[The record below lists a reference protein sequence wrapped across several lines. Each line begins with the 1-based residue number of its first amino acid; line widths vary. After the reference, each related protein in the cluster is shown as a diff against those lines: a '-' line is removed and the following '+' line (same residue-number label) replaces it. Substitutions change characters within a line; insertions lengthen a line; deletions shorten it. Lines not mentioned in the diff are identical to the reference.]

1 MNDFLIENF
10 TKAPKGKK
18 AIASQIGFCLITAIV
33 VLFVVSSIVTKVYC
47 SALESQRKTALS
59 SYAASVSVSLSGQNL
74 ADGMSL
80 PNDPAF
86 YDANKQ
92 YIVNV
97 YVKEGNSFLRV
108 YTSDRTYDEGKQYV
122 LSGAGEE
129 YMESFEQQQL
139 VVTHRNENNIRYV
152 TSVSPILSLDGTV
165 SGIVEVMIPQG
176 DFAKTENGMSLSWL
190 FTIVSIAVAIAI
202 IYGEMRR
209 LFDTLITPP
218 DKTVPRAVMYG
229 FSTFRLT
236 SFFSSVGCAMPL
248 IILPSYMKE
257 SFSGEIDNGFVL
269 QILIVLSC
277 VLYLFGFFRFT
288 HLRDLL
294 IRKLTS
300 RLAVMVS
307 VVIAFILLLL
317 CGLID
322 NAVLTMLLLLPIGV
336 LLGMSFQFQRDYRL
350 MAMRSGQAEF
360 TDRKIHQVQY
370 TGVVLGVS
378 VGAVIAG
385 ILFERFGLFT
395 VLMVAS
401 FFLFVYAI
409 QVLYFVRHCPP
420 SNEPVVRL
428 PNYFYALK
436 NTKSG
441 TFAWSTI
448 FPLGVQVAF
457 FLVFIP
463 DYLETVRI
471 SLATVAF
478 YYMLAVVC
486 GEVFIKL
493 LIIWFEDF
501 FTHKTRITISA
512 VLSSIGYLVFALS
525 PSAKVLV
532 IGVTFLGLS
541 QGLHE
546 FGYLDYYKSLI
557 RQDKH
562 PIARVILVRAFTS
575 GIIIGSLFFGMA
587 NAFENVRVPLI
598 AYALI
603 ILVVSCSYPLLMLM
617 DNSSSQKNPKRPS
630 HPQRPTMPGRN
641 GEVR

>member
-18 AIASQIGFCLITAIV
+18 AIASQIGFCLVTALV
-33 VLFVVSSIVTKVYC
+33 VLFVVSSIVTNVYR

-59 SYAASVSVSLSGQNL
+59 SYTASVSVSLSGQSL
-74 ADGMSL
+74 ADGMKL

-86 YDANKQ
+86 YDSNKQ

-97 YVKEGNSFLRV
+97 YVKGGNSFLRV

-139 VVTHRNENNIRYV
+139 VVTHRSDNNIQYV
-152 TSVSPILSLDGTV
+152 TSVSPILGADGTV
-165 SGIVEVMIPQG
+165 AGIVEVMIPQS
-176 DFAKTENGMSLSWL
+176 DFVMTENGMSLSWL
-190 FTIVSIAVAIAI
+190 FTIISIAVAIAI

-218 DKTVPRAVMYG
+218 DKTVPRSVMYG
-229 FSTFRLT
+229 MSTFRLT

-248 IILPSYMKE
+248 IILPSYMKD
-257 SFSGEIDNGFVL
+257 SFDGKIDNSFLL
-269 QILIVLSC
+269 QIWIVASC
-277 VLYLFGFFRFT
+277 ILYLVGFFRFT
-288 HLRDLL
+288 HLRDLM

-307 VVIAFILLLL
+307 VVMAFILLLL

-322 NAVLTMLLLLPIGV
+322 NAVLTLLLLLPIGV
-336 LLGMSFQFQRDYRL
+336 LLGMSYQFQRDYRL
-350 MAMRSGQAEF
+350 MAMRSGQTEF
-360 TDRKIHQVQY
+360 TERKIHQVQY
-370 TGVVLGVS
+370 TGDVLGVS
-378 VGAVIAG
+378 VGAIIAG
-385 ILFERFGLFT
+385 ILYERFGLFT
-395 VLMVAS
+395 VLMAAS

-420 SNEPVVRL
+420 SNEPTVRL

-436 NTKSG
+436 NSKSG
-441 TFAWSTI
+441 TFAWSAV

-463 DYLETVRI
+463 DYIEKVRI
-471 SLATVAF
+471 SLATVSF

-486 GEVFIKL
+486 GEMIMKL

-501 FTHKTRITISA
+501 FTHKSRITITA
-512 VLSSIGYLVFALS
+512 VLSSVGYLIFALS

-532 IGVTFLGLS
+532 IGVTFLGIS
-541 QGLHE
+541 QGLHQ

-562 PIARVILVRAFTS
+562 PIARVILIRAFTG
-575 GIIIGSLFFGMA
+575 GIIVGALFFGMA
-587 NAFENVRVPLI
+587 NAFEKVRVPLI

-617 DNSSSQKNPKRPS
+617 DNSSSQKHAPKRPS
-630 HPQRPTMPGRN
+630 RPQHPTMPGRN
-641 GEVR
+641 GEV

>member
-1 MNDFLIENF
+1 MI
-10 TKAPKGKK
+10 
-18 AIASQIGFCLITAIV
+18 
-33 VLFVVSSIVTKVYC
+33 SI
-47 SALESQRKTALS
+47 S
-59 SYAASVSVSLSGQNL
+59 
-74 ADGMSL
+74 
-80 PNDPAF
+80 
-86 YDANKQ
+86 
-92 YIVNV
+92 
-97 YVKEGNSFLRV
+97 
-108 YTSDRTYDEGKQYV
+108 
-122 LSGAGEE
+122 
-129 YMESFEQQQL
+129 
-139 VVTHRNENNIRYV
+139 
-152 TSVSPILSLDGTV
+152 
-165 SGIVEVMIPQG
+165 
-176 DFAKTENGMSLSWL
+176 
-190 FTIVSIAVAIAI
+190 VAIAI

-236 SFFSSVGCAMPL
+236 SFFSCVGCAMPL
-248 IILPSYMKE
+248 VILPSYMKQ
-257 SFSGEIDNGFVL
+257 SFADKIDNRFVL
-269 QILIVLSC
+269 QIWIVAACL
-277 VLYLFGFFRFT
+277 LYLLGFFRFT
-288 HLRDLL
+288 HLRDLM

-307 VVIAFILLLL
+307 VVLAFILLLL

-322 NAVLTMLLLLPIGV
+322 NAVLTLLLLLPIGI

-350 MAMRSGQAEF
+350 MAMRSGQTEF
-360 TDRKIHQVQY
+360 SERKIHQVQY
-370 TGVVLGVS
+370 TGDVLGVS
-378 VGAVIAG
+378 VGAVISG

-436 NTKSG
+436 NSKSG
-441 TFAWSTI
+441 TFAWSAV

-463 DYLETVRI
+463 DYIEKVRI

-486 GEVFIKL
+486 GELIMKF

-501 FTHKTRITISA
+501 FTHKSRITITA
-512 VLSSIGYLVFALS
+512 VLSSIGYLIFALS

-532 IGVTFLGLS
+532 IGVAFLGLS

-575 GIIIGSLFFGMA
+575 GILVGSLFFGMA
-587 NAFENVRVPLI
+587 NAFEKVRLPLI

-603 ILVVSCSYPLLMLM
+603 ILLVSCSYPLLMLM
-617 DNSSSQKNPKRPS
+617 DNSSSHKQTPKRPS
-630 HPQRPTMPGRN
+630 NPTRPNTPGRN
-641 GEVR
+641 GEVY

>member
-97 YVKEGNSFLRV
+97 YVKGGNSFLRV

-378 VGAVIAG
+378 V
-385 ILFERFGLFT
+385 
-395 VLMVAS
+395 LMVAS